1 MDSKVVNSEQSNE
14 SAEKEVRVNKGG
26 RKLAVLTVIAIFIS
40 LSLTTVSLAIY
51 HYSGDIY
58 LDRSRPGYLPDTQE
72 VKTEEEDEEGDY
84 KFEKSGALTRE
95 VLDEY
100 LKKLEIE
107 VEALDQYQNPFDDN
121 ALSDEHFGLNAN

>member
-1 MDSKVVNSEQSNE
+1 MESN
-14 SAEKEVRVNKGG
+14 KEAVFGNEAKNKRLTIGG
-26 RKLAVLTVIAIFIS
+26 RNLVIMAVISIFIT

-58 LDRSRPGYLPDTQE
+58 LDRSRPGYLPDNTE
-72 VKTEEEDEEGDY
+72 VQTEEEDEEGDY
-84 KFEKSGALTRE
+84 NFEKSGPLSSE

-107 VEALDQYQNPFDDN
+107 VEALDDFENPFGDE
-121 ALSDEHFGLNAN
+121 ALSNQQFGL